1 MSVEEGAEPIVT
13 TLIQPNGTFVAFHT
27 REQEVL
33 VLWMRDVGRPI
44 PGPLRQKGLCGNLSP
59 VFWITVMIAPSS
71 NAVCVPSTML
81 RIEMPL
87 FSTVCLYKVEL
98 LSNIDT
104 HVIPPLF
111 F

>member
-1 MSVEEGAEPIVT
+1 
-13 TLIQPNGTFVAFHT
+13 
-27 REQEVL
+27 
-33 VLWMRDVGRPI
+33 
-44 PGPLRQKGLCGNLSP
+44 
-59 VFWITVMIAPSS
+59 MIAPSS

-104 HVIPPLF
+104 HVIPF
-111 F
+111 FFFNK

>member
-1 MSVEEGAEPIVT
+1 
-13 TLIQPNGTFVAFHT
+13 
-27 REQEVL
+27 
-33 VLWMRDVGRPI
+33 
-44 PGPLRQKGLCGNLSP
+44 
-59 VFWITVMIAPSS
+59 MIAPST

-104 HVIPPLF
+104 HVIPLF
-111 F
+111 LTNEDIEAQKSQIPFLKAAIRILSQLAM